1 MPPGPAIIR
10 AARRPRAAWLLVCA
24 ALAPAAGAQTP
35 AEVLAMPDD
44 TAKVLALSDL
54 CFAYRRTDADSAASF
69 GHAALQLAQRL
80 HFRKGQAQALNDLAI
95 LDIDR
100 SRYAQAES
108 LLGRSLALRTRLAD
122 SAGMAAIH
130 NKLGIIHQARFR
142 LEDALEED
150 LKALAIYERTGPP
163 AHEAT
168 LLNNIAILQF
178 NLKRL
183 PEALATHR
191 RAAAIRERIGDGPGL
206 AASRGNM
213 ANVEAQLGDT
223 ATAAGHYREAI
234 GFFRAKGLEAELAV
248 QLHNLAG
255 IEMAQGKLEQAARD
269 YGEALALRT
278 AAGDRK
284 GTASSLVGLGGTRLR
299 QGRTREARTL
309 LANALHISREVGARS
324 EEMQALLDLARLH
337 ARLNPGDSAFSYFQQ
352 YSTLKDSVFNAEL
365 GRQLAE
371 AETRFETEKKERR
384 IQAQRLQI
392 TELEAGNERRRFW
405 LVLAI
410 GMAALALMG
419 ALLLVQVR
427 QRRARARHDA
437 ALIREREAGLQG
449 VLQATDRERKRIAAE
464 LHDGIGQQLTGLK
477 YRLEELA
484 APVSGA
490 GQPRQEAAAE
500 ALAIATDAGREVRAI
515 AHALMPQALEKVGL
529 PAAAADML
537 QRSLGGAGITH
548 ELEHHGLEAR
558 LPPAVEVGVFRVMQE
573 LVQNTMKHAEARHV
587 NLQLLK
593 NREHLVFIYEDDG
606 KGITGTPHGSG
617 IGLHNI
623 RERVRALHGTFSF
636 ANGEQCGVLATLRVP
651 LAGAAT

>member
-1 MPPGPAIIR
+1 MPPGPASIRTARPFR
-10 AARRPRAAWLLVCA
+10 AALLLACA
-24 ALAPAAGAQTP
+24 CLAPAAGAQSP
-35 AEVLAMPDD
+35 AKVLAMPDD

-54 CFAYRRTDADSAASF
+54 CFAYRRTNADSAASF
-69 GHAALQLAQRL
+69 GQAALRLAQRL

-100 SRYAQAES
+100 SRYEQAES
-108 LLGRSLALRTRLAD
+108 LLGRSLALRTQLAD

-130 NKLGIIHQARFR
+130 NKLGIIHQARFN

-150 LKALAIYERTGPP
+150 LKALAIYQRTGPP

-191 RAAAIRERIGDGPGL
+191 RAAAIRKRIGDGPGL
-206 AASRGNM
+206 AASHGNM

-223 ATAAGHYREAI
+223 SAAMAHYQDAI
-234 GFFRAKGLEAELAV
+234 RFFRDKEMDAELAV

-255 IEMAQGKLEQAARD
+255 IEMGLGRLDHAARD

-337 ARLNPGDSAFSYFQQ
+337 ARMNPGDSVFSYFQQ
-352 YSTLKDSVFNAEL
+352 YTTLKDSVFNAEL

-405 LVLAI
+405 LALTT

-437 ALIREREAGLQG
+437 ALIREREAGLLG

-477 YRLEELA
+477 YRLEEMA
-484 APVSGA
+484 APGA
-490 GQPRQEAAAE
+490 RQPRQEAVSE
-500 ALAIATDAGREVRAI
+500 ALAIAADTGREVRAI

-548 ELEHHGLEAR
+548 ELEHHGLEER

-573 LVQNTMKHAEARHV
+573 LVQNTMKHAQARHV

-606 KGITGTPHGSG
+606 KGIAGASGGSG

-636 ANGEQCGVLATLRVP
+636 ANGAHCGVLATLRVP
-651 LAGAAT
+651 LAGPTT